1 MQTDQTP
8 TQPQEQQA
16 PSLQLADLV
25 LVLKLIQ
32 ETSRRGAIRPEEMA
46 EVGAVYDKL
55 VKFLVA
61 SGALQAPKAQ
71 DTPQENQN
79 G

>member
-1 MQTDQTP
+1 MQTEQTQQP
-8 TQPQEQQA
+8 PQEQP

-61 SGALQAPKAQ
+61 SGALQAPKPAESSE
-71 DTPQENQN
+71 ENQN

>member
-1 MQTDQTP
+1 MQTDQIQQP
-8 TQPQEQQA
+8 PQEQP

-61 SGALQAPKAQ
+61 SGALQAPKAAGSSEE
-71 DTPQENQN
+71 TQN

>member
-1 MQTDQTP
+1 MQTEQTQQP
-8 TQPQEQQA
+8 PQEQP

-61 SGALQAPKAQ
+61 SGALQAPKPAGE
-71 DTPQENQN
+71 PEENQN

>member
-1 MQTDQTP
+1 MQTDQIQQT
-8 TQPQEQQA
+8 PQEQP

-61 SGALQAPKAQ
+61 SGALQAPQPAGSPEEK
-71 DTPQENQN
+71 QN

>member
-1 MQTDQTP
+1 MQTDQIQPP
-8 TQPQEQQA
+8 TQEQP

-61 SGALQAPKAQ
+61 SGALQAPKAAAPAEE
-71 DTPQENQN
+71 TQN